1 MSGDLRPWRV
11 RTALRRSATQW
22 RLLAVVA
29 VVALLVGTSLTALAL
44 LLVSTEEQ
52 GVRGALRDADPARTE
67 VRVTVEGLTVP
78 AAEAHTAADGAVA
91 ALVAPAPAVGRGVEQ
106 SVLHRL
112 PRADDIPAIVYLG
125 HVEGVEDAAAL
136 TAGTW
141 PASPATPGVVPVAVP
156 AALAADLGL
165 ALGDRLE
172 VGPADEVDERLE
184 VEVAGVFEPR
194 GAGTATWSADEL
206 DGRQHDPDF
215 VVPGTGGSVVT
226 DAYGPLVAAPG
237 ALDAAGVELARLTV
251 RYTPDFA
258 GVAVADVVP
267 LLDRLASA
275 GERGVARV
283 GDVGDQV
290 RLTTPLADLV
300 RDVAT
305 AVVVT
310 RASVLVVGLLLV
322 VLAVAALLQTA
333 RLLAEARAGE
343 QNLMRARGAGGRQ
356 LLGLAATEAAL
367 VALLVAAAGPPLAR
381 QVHLLLAGRPAM
393 VAAGVTQDP
402 GLPPAAW
409 LTAAAVALLVAVV
422 LVSPLLRRAG
432 TFLEGEQARARPD
445 RRAVLARSG
454 LDVVLVVL
462 ASVAYAQLQ
471 GYRSPVAREGATL
484 VVDPV
489 LVAGPAVV
497 LLAGALLCLR
507 LLPAASRLTE
517 RIGARGRGVVGP
529 LAAWEVGRRT
539 TRATAAV
546 LLLTLALAVGTFSQ
560 TFLATWRQSQA
571 DQAQLATGAAVVV
584 QDEAPTAGQAAAL
597 TVPGVAAVPQPVAR
611 REAELAPFD
620 ASTFAGPPDGRPVHL
635 LALTAASRATLDRGR
650 MGAVSGARIA
660 ALAAEVPAAT
670 GVDLP
675 PDLRGLTG
683 VVRVGDAATPLP
695 VAASLRLVLEDAT
708 GLLSTVELGTV
719 PVDGRARQVDAL
731 LPGAEP
737 DDAAAAGEPGSA
749 SSRAVVGPQEPL
761 RLVGLQASLFAPD
774 PRAVFDV
781 TLAELDVSLALGEL
795 GALTPAAATAA
806 PGASDAPAGP
816 EPAGDRDAPDGAAVD
831 RTGRTL
837 DLASLGLAVAPLDV
851 PADLGWSSTARTLEL
866 ASDRPPDGA
875 QAGFRL
881 SGRLSDLVLG
891 VASVTQSGWAPAAAL
906 PVVLSSGLAG
916 KLDVEPGQ
924 GLQLVVD
931 GALVPVV
938 VADVVPRVPTLVRD
952 ESVVVDHHQL
962 TRALVRAG
970 AAAPA
975 VDEWWVDV
983 APEDVP
989 AYLAGLPP
997 TATGEPGAS
1006 RAVAQVDVT
1015 AAMQEHPQRV
1025 ATQAALWLVTLAAAL
1040 LAAVGFAVHA
1050 TVSLRARS
1058 VEFAQLRAIGLSRRR
1073 LTTVVGLESLL
1084 LCTLGAGFGTGLGA
1098 LLGHLVGPLVAVSAT
1113 GTRPVPT
1120 VRVTV
1125 PWDQVA
1131 LLALE
1136 VVAVLAVVVLVVAR
1150 TQRSADPAAVM
1161 RLGDER

>member
-11 RTALRRSATQW
+11 RTALRRSTTQW
-22 RLLAVVA
+22 RLIAVVG
-29 VVALLVGTSLTALAL
+29 VVALLVGTSLTALAV
-44 LLVSTEEQ
+44 LLVTTEEQ
-52 GVRGALRDADPARTE
+52 GVRAALGDAPPARTE
-67 VRVTVEGLTVP
+67 VRVTVAAPAVP
-78 AAEAHTAADGAVA
+78 AAQVRAAADEAVA
-91 ALVAPAPAVGRGVEQ
+91 ALVAPAAAVGQGVEQ
-106 SVLHRL
+106 SGLHRL
-112 PRADDIPAIVYLG
+112 PRTDDIPAIVYLG
-125 HVEGVEDAAAL
+125 HVEGVDDAAVL
-136 TAGTW
+136 TDGSW
-141 PASPATPGVVPVAVP
+141 PAATGAAGPLPVAVP

-165 ALGDRLE
+165 APGDRLE
-172 VGPADEVDERLE
+172 IGAYDAVDERLE

-194 GAGTATWSADEL
+194 GAGTAAWSADEL
-206 DGRQHDPDF
+206 DGFQHDPDF
-215 VVPGTGGSVVT
+215 VVPGTAGAVVT

-237 ALDAAGVELARLTV
+237 ALDAAGVALARLTV

-258 GVAVADVVP
+258 DVAVADVVP
-267 LLDRLASA
+267 LLDRLGTAD
-275 GERGVARV
+275 ERGVAAV

-290 RLTTPLADLV
+290 RVTTPLAELV

-356 LLGLAATEAAL
+356 LLGLAATEAGV
-367 VALLVAAAGPPLAR
+367 VALLVAAGAPPLAR

-402 GLPPAAW
+402 GLPPTAW
-409 LTAAAVALLVAVV
+409 LTAAAVAVLVAVV
-422 LVSPLLRRAG
+422 LVSPHLRRAG

-454 LDVVLVVL
+454 LDLVLVVL
-462 ASVAYAQLQ
+462 AAVAYAQLQ
-471 GYRSPVAREGATL
+471 GYRSPVAREGASL

-517 RIGARGRGVVGP
+517 RIGARGRGVVAP
-529 LAAWEVGRRT
+529 LAAWEVGRRS

-584 QDEAPTAGQAAAL
+584 PDAAPTAGQAAAL
-597 TVPGVAAVPQPVAR
+597 AVPGVPAVPQPVTR

-620 ASTFAGPPDGRPVHL
+620 ASSFGGPPDGRPVHL
-635 LALTAASRATLDRGR
+635 LALTTASRESLDRGR
-650 MGAVSGARIA
+650 MGAVSGAQIA
-660 ALAAEVPAAT
+660 ALEADVPPT
-670 GVDLP
+670 SGVDLP
-675 PDLRGLTG
+675 ADLRGLTA

-695 VAASLRLVLEDAT
+695 VAATVRLVLEDAT
-708 GLLSTVELGTV
+708 GLLQTVELGTV

-737 DDAAAAGEPGSA
+737 LAATAPDLPDAPDAPTAA
-749 SSRAVVGPQEPL
+749 RAVEGRQEPV

-774 PRAVFDV
+774 PRAVLDV
-781 TLAELDVSLALGEL
+781 TMAELDVALAVGEL
-795 GALTPAAATAA
+795 GALTPGPA
-806 PGASDAPAGP
+806 AGP
-816 EPAGDRDAPDGAAVD
+816 GTEPGTEPDDAADATAVD
-831 RTGRTL
+831 RTERTL
-837 DLASLGLAVAPLDV
+837 DLAALGLAVAPLDV

-866 ASDRPPDGA
+866 ASNRPPDGA

-881 SGRLSDLVLG
+881 TGRLSDLVLG
-891 VASVTQSGWAPAAAL
+891 VASVTQSGWDPAAAL
-906 PVVLSSGLAG
+906 PVVLSSGLAD
-916 KLDVEPGQ
+916 KLDVAPGR

-931 GALVPVV
+931 GVLVPVV

-970 AAAPA
+970 AAAPV

-997 TATGEPGAS
+997 TAAGEPGAT

-1120 VRVTV
+1120 VLVTV